1 MAERRSLSN
10 AIATPVPGVDEELVR
25 SFVTQNKP
33 SERPVAEAPKPLE
46 EIRVVKRPQET
57 TSSPASRETPRE
69 ASPTPPS
76 EQKPIRQK
84 PKKPNRFHPVG
95 LIPVTVRLRPEIA
108 GALKRA
114 SLERELAGEDVF
126 TQQAIVEEALEPWL
140 ADAGFLD

>member
-1 MAERRSLSN
+1 MAERRTLSN

-46 EIRVVKRPQET
+46 EIRVVKRSQET
-57 TSSPASRETPRE
+57 TPSPASRERPRDVSVTP
-69 ASPTPPS
+69 SS
-76 EQKPIRQK
+76 ESKPVHQK